1 MNIQQFN
8 YVLAVAEHRH
18 FETAAEKCFVA
29 QSTLSTMITRFE
41 DEIEIKIFDRRVKP
55 VELTEEGEVVV
66 MQLKRIKF
74 EIDQLNEQVQVL
86 KGEMKGDI
94 KIGCIPTI
102 APFLLPLFLQRFSD
116 KYPNLFFEVKELT
129 TDEIESRILSREL
142 DIGIVSTSMISD
154 ELIKYPIYEE
164 DFVLF
169 DASNRT
175 QEEVSINTL
184 DMERFWLLEEGHC
197 MRTQVL
203 EICDVAKPKMNTT
216 FNINYKAGS
225 IDSLLRFVKSNEGKT
240 LLPSLATTDFTEE
253 EKQHLYNFQDDAPS
267 RTIGL
272 VVHQYFVKTKVMEG
286 LLEEITKTIKMLNG
300 VKVLERY

>member
-8 YVLAVAEHRH
+8 YVLAVAEQRH

-55 VELTEEGEVVV
+55 VELTEEGEAIVE
-66 MQLKRIKF
+66 QLKRIKF
-74 EIDQLNEQVQVL
+74 ELDQLNERIQVL

-102 APFLLPLFLQRFSD
+102 APFLLPLFLQNFSRNHPD
-116 KYPNLFFEVKELT
+116 LFLEVKELT
-129 TDEIESRILSREL
+129 TDEIERRILSREL
-142 DIGIVSTSMISD
+142 DIGIVSTPMISD
-154 ELIKYPIYEE
+154 ELKKYPLYEE

-169 DASNRT
+169 DASNKALE
-175 QEEVSINTL
+175 QVAIETL
-184 DMERFWLLEEGHC
+184 NMERFWLLEEGHC

-203 EICDVAKPKMNTT
+203 EICDVAKPQMNAT

-240 LLPSLATTDFTEE
+240 LLPTLAVADFTED
-253 EKQHLYNFQDDAPS
+253 EKQHLQNFQDDIPF

-272 VVHQYFVKTKVMEG
+272 VVHQHFVKTKVLEG
-286 LLEEITKTIKMLNG
+286 LLDEIIEAAEKVKG
-300 VKVLERY
+300 VRVLE

>member
-55 VELTEEGEVVV
+55 VELTEEGEAIV

-74 EIDQLNEQVQVL
+74 EIDQLNERIQVL

-102 APFLLPLFLQRFSD
+102 APFLLPLFLQNFSRHHPD
-116 KYPNLFFEVKELT
+116 LFLEVKELT
-129 TDEIESRILSREL
+129 TSEIERRILSREL
-142 DIGIVSTSMISD
+142 DIGIVSTPMISG
-154 ELIKYPIYEE
+154 ELKKFPIYEE
-164 DFVLF
+164 EFVLF
-169 DASNRT
+169 DASDKAPKQASIRT
-175 QEEVSINTL
+175 LN
-184 DMERFWLLEEGHC
+184 MNRFWLLEEGHC

-203 EICDVAKPKMNTT
+203 EICDVAKPQMNTT

-240 LLPSLATTDFTEE
+240 LLPTLAVADFTEE
-253 EKQHLYNFQDDAPS
+253 EKQYLQSFQDDIPF

-272 VVHQYFVKTKVMEG
+272 VVHQHFVKTKVLDG
-286 LLEEITKTIKMLNG
+286 LLEEITEAIEKLEGIR
-300 VKVLERY
+300 VLK

>member
-8 YVLAVAEHRH
+8 YVLAVAEQRH

-55 VELTEEGEVVV
+55 VELTEEGEAIVI
-66 MQLKRIKF
+66 QLKRIKF
-74 EIDQLNEQVQVL
+74 EIDQLNERIQVL

-102 APFLLPLFLQRFSD
+102 APFLLPLFLQNFSRNHPD
-116 KYPNLFFEVKELT
+116 LFLEVKELT
-129 TDEIESRILSREL
+129 TDEIERRIISREL
-142 DIGIVSTSMISD
+142 DIGIVSTPMISD
-154 ELIKYPIYEE
+154 ELKKYPLYEE

-169 DASNRT
+169 DASNKALE
-175 QEEVSINTL
+175 QVAIETL
-184 DMERFWLLEEGHC
+184 NMERFWLLEEGHC

-203 EICDVAKPKMNTT
+203 EICDVAKPQMNAT

-240 LLPSLATTDFTEE
+240 LLPTLAVADFTED
-253 EKQHLYNFQDDAPS
+253 EKQHLQNFQDDIPF

-272 VVHQYFVKTKVMEG
+272 VVHQHFVKTKVLEG
-286 LLEEITKTIKMLNG
+286 LLDEIIEAAEKVKG
-300 VKVLERY
+300 VRVLE